1 MADGVDSRMYDFG
14 AGKSA
19 IRTVFEQTCELRQQ
33 GVHDFW
39 DFSIGNPDVP
49 APPAVDDAIR
59 EVLAELDPIDV
70 HGYPPNNGWLT
81 TRQAVAANLNRRFG
95 ACARASEIA
104 MTGGCAG
111 AITATIA
118 AVTSAGEDVIVPV
131 PYFAEYRMYIQ
142 AWNCRCVEVPTLPR
156 TFQLD
161 LDAIER
167 AIGPTTRMVIVNTPN
182 NPTGAIYTDESL
194 RELGALLRRKSREL
208 GQTIYLLSDEPYRE
222 IVYDGRQSSWV
233 ADHYENTIVCYSWSK
248 SLSLAGERVGY
259 VWVPST
265 VRHARRVYDAILG
278 AQRVV
283 NSICNG
289 LFCRVIE
296 RCVDLPAPVAA
307 YERKR
312 DALYAGLTRIGYDV
326 VHPDGAFYLW
336 VRALERDDDA
346 FQERAANE
354 ERLFV
359 VGSEDFAAR
368 GYFRLSYCVSD
379 DAIEKSLP
387 AFERL
392 FHSYG
397 GYQWQADEPMLPRLR
412 CAS

>member
-1 MADGVDSRMYDFG
+1 MADGVDSRMYDYG

-19 IRTVFEQTCELRQQ
+19 IRTVYEQTTELRQQ
-33 GVHDFW
+33 GVTDFW
-39 DFSIGNPDVP
+39 DYSIGNPYVS
-49 APPAVDDAIR
+49 APPEANEAIR
-59 EVLAELDPIDV
+59 EVLEEYDPIDV

-81 TRQAVAANLNRRFG
+81 TRQAVAANLNRRFN
-95 ACARASEIA
+95 AHARASEIA

-111 AITATIA
+111 AITSTIA
-118 AVTSAGEDVIVPV
+118 AVTTAGEDVIVPV

-142 AWNCRCVEVPTLPR
+142 AWNCRCVEVPTLPE

-167 AIGPTTRMVIVNTPN
+167 AIVPTTRMVIINTPN
-182 NPTGAIYTDESL
+182 NPTGAIYTEESL
-194 RELGALLRRKSREL
+194 KKLGELLRRKSKEL

-222 IVYDGRQSSWV
+222 IVYDGKQCPWV
-233 ADHYENTIVCYSWSK
+233 AQYYENTIVCYSWSK

-265 VRHARRVYDAILG
+265 VRHAGRVYDAILG

-283 NSICNG
+283 NSICNS

-296 RCVDLPAPVAA
+296 RCVDLPAPVEEYA
-307 YERKR
+307 RKR
-312 DALYAGLTRIGYDV
+312 ALLFDGLTKIGYEV

-336 VRALERDDDA
+336 VRALEPDDDA

-354 ERLFV
+354 ERLYV
-359 VGSEDFAAR
+359 VGSDDFAAK

-379 DAIEKSLP
+379 ECIRTSLP
-387 AFERL
+387 AFKRL
-392 FHSYG
+392 YDSYG
-397 GYQWQADEPMLPRLR
+397 GYQW
-412 CAS
+412 

>member
-95 ACARASEIA
+95 ARARASEIA

-156 TFQLD
+156 TFQIPTPVGNYAPD
-161 LDAIER
+161 WAIAFEEGSVR
-167 AIGPTTRMVIVNTPN
+167 HVF
-182 NPTGAIYTDESL
+182 
-194 RELGALLRRKSREL
+194 
-208 GQTIYLLSDEPYRE
+208 LLSDEPYRE

-392 FHSYG
+392 FRSYG